1 MKQDNHTYLWYCEGV
16 FSINQQLGVW
26 WMARVGLEKK
36 VCLPLEGAMEKFL
49 LGKGG
54 AIIKGQKTG
63 LFPTVGYKMFFIIE
77 GAQVFPF
84 LSF

>member
-1 MKQDNHTYLWYCEGV
+1 
-16 FSINQQLGVW
+16 
-26 WMARVGLEKK
+26 MARVGLEKK

-77 GAQVFPF
+77 GAQ
-84 LSF
+84 LSFPILVFLMSKC